1 MVRVFIIATL
11 FKFLWLP
18 QACAQSALGIR
29 AFLHYRN
36 LVYIAQNPDKT
47 EQELIKNG
55 LVNAAKHIN
64 NLHIDIRYS
73 STNNFLY
80 KDVYGSFCK
89 CYLQPEVVNRLNK
102 ASAMLDSISPGTHFL
117 ALDCAR
123 PLSVQQ
129 KMWDALDMP
138 AAEKGKY
145 VSNPANHSVHN
156 YGAAIDITLCDE
168 NGQELDMGTPYDFF
182 GPEAYPYAEND
193 MISKGKLSAEQVE
206 RRRLLRKVLESQG
219 FRNVAHEWWH
229 FNLYTREV
237 AKKKFKVIY

>member
-1 MVRVFIIATL
+1 MARVFIIAIL
-11 FKFLWLP
+11 FKLFFSTIGFT
-18 QACAQSALGIR
+18 QSALGIR
-29 AFLHYRN
+29 AFLQYRK
-36 LVYIAQNPDKT
+36 LVYIAQNPDIT
-47 EQELIKNG
+47 EQELIRNG
-55 LVNAAKHIN
+55 LLDASKHVK
-64 NLHIDIRYS
+64 NLHIDIRNS
-73 STNNFLY
+73 STNNFLG
-80 KDVYGSFCK
+80 KDVYGNFCK
-89 CYLQPEVVNRLNK
+89 CYLQPDVVNKLAK
-102 ASAMLDSISPGTHFL
+102 AAQMLDTIAEGIHLL

-129 KMWDALDMP
+129 KMWDALEMP

-168 NGQELDMGTPYDFF
+168 TGKELDMGTPYDFF

-193 MISKGKLSAEQVE
+193 MVAKGKLTEDQVN
-206 RRRLLRKVLESQG
+206 RRRLLRRILESQR